1 MKKTILL
8 LACAVCISF
17 SVYSQIEI
25 NSSGNIGIGTFTP
38 STSHKTTI
46 EGSLIMKLSPD
57 GKGLASNYFSVTPS
71 YTSTYV
77 DISPIEPGNYPT
89 FQYSLGRTNRF
100 QLGMFDFV
108 YYNYA
113 LVNSSDERLKK
124 NINTLSFDRKSFSR
138 LKPVSYEITDASS
151 IQKVRDK
158 EEEAF
163 YSSQY
168 GFLAQELQEIYPQLV
183 LKDEETG
190 YLRTKPLEMIP
201 ILVAA
206 LQDQQEQIDVQQ
218 KQIDNQQK
226 QINDQQ
232 QQIDELKR
240 LVEKLVANPV
250 VKTEK

>member
-1 MKKTILL
+1 M
-8 LACAVCISF
+8 ISM
-17 SVYSQIEI
+17 ERMLE
-25 NSSGNIGIGTFTP
+25 SSHVF
-38 STSHKTTI
+38 
-46 EGSLIMKLSPD
+46 L
-57 GKGLASNYFSVTPS
+57 
-71 YTSTYV
+71 
-77 DISPIEPGNYPT
+77 
-89 FQYSLGRTNRF
+89 
-100 QLGMFDFV
+100 
-108 YYNYA
+108 
-113 LVNSSDERLKK
+113 
-124 NINTLSFDRKSFSR
+124 
-138 LKPVSYEITDASS
+138 
-151 IQKVRDK
+151 